1 MRAFFVHNALYW
13 LDEYHFDGLRLDAIH
28 AIADDS
34 PVPIAAEIASQV
46 HEHFNGR
53 REVHVVLENDRN
65 DVALLRRDGAGRP
78 VLATAQWNDDLHHA
92 LHVLATGES
101 DGYYADYS
109 QRPFHALARALAE
122 GFVFQGDPSP
132 YRGGARRGQPSID
145 LPPAAFVPFA
155 QNHDQVGNR
164 AMGERI
170 VMLAEPAKLRALL
183 ACMLLAPAPPLLFMG
198 EEFGAT
204 TPFLYFCDFSG
215 DLAAAV
221 TRGRREEF
229 SSFRRFQDE
238 EARRA
243 IPDPNDEAT
252 FVASRLDWNEAQSA
266 DGRAWRAF
274 YQRCLALRRE
284 HVVPFTRDVRKAG
297 TYSVDGAL
305 LHLTWTTEDAS
316 RLHLVAN
323 LSARAIDRVALPSG
337 RRLCATAEG
346 DVRHT
351 GTALAP
357 HEVLAIVERG
367 ST

>member
-1 MRAFFVHNALYW
+1 MEVPIDEALLKHIAERTGGAFFSATDETSFRDIFARIDAL
-13 LDEYHFDGLRLDAIH
+13 ETSRLK
-28 AIADDS
+28 S
-34 PVPIAAEIASQV
+34 V
-46 HEHFNGR
+46 
-53 REVHVVLENDRN
+53 
-65 DVALLRRDGAGRP
+65 
-78 VLATAQWNDDLHHA
+78 
-92 LHVLATGES
+92 
-101 DGYYADYS
+101 
-109 QRPFHALARALAE
+109 
-122 GFVFQGDPSP
+122 
-132 YRGGARRGQPSID
+132 
-145 LPPAAFVPFA
+145 
-155 QNHDQVGNR
+155 
-164 AMGERI
+164 
-170 VMLAEPAKLRALL
+170 
-183 ACMLLAPAPPLLFMG
+183 
-198 EEFGAT
+198 
-204 TPFLYFCDFSG
+204 
-215 DLAAAV
+215 
-221 TRGRREEF
+221 
-229 SSFRRFQDE
+229 SFRRFQDE